1 MTASLQFR
9 KDGSFTIAQFT
20 DIHWH
25 NGEESDQQSRRLME
39 SVLEIEKP
47 DLAVL
52 TGDVL
57 AGSGCHNPAE
67 SWRQC
72 VAPLETRGIPWSAVF
87 GNHDDEGALSR
98 YDLMQVQQSCAH
110 CLSEPGPDDISG
122 VGNYVLRLFSAHD
135 GELAAA
141 LYFLDS
147 LSYATTD
154 IGGYGWITREQIG
167 WYLGMSELLGAA
179 YAMSRANDPGYPN
192 RLPALA
198 FFHIPL
204 PEYNEVWDTRTCY
217 GVKYE
222 DVCCP
227 KINTGMFAAMHEAGD
242 VRGVF
247 VGHDHVNDYIGDLHG
262 IQLAYGRA
270 SGYATYGRE
279 GMPRGARVIQLREG
293 ERDFQTWLRLE
304 DGSRIDS
311 QPEHIS
317 S

>member
-1 MTASLQFR
+1 MTGSLQFR

-25 NGEESDQQSRRLME
+25 NGEERDQQSRMLME

-47 DLAVL
+47 DLVVL

-57 AGSGCHNPAE
+57 AGDGCHDPAE

-72 VAPLETRGIPWSAVF
+72 VAPLESRGIPWSAVF

-98 YDLMQVQQSCAH
+98 HDLMQVQLSCAH
-110 CLSEPGPDDISG
+110 CLSEPGPDDIAG

-154 IGGYGWITREQIG
+154 IGGYGWITREQIA

-179 YAMSRANDPGYPN
+179 YAMSRANDPGYPD

-204 PEYNEVWDTRTCY
+204 PEFNEVWNTRTCY

-242 VRGVF
+242 VLGVF
-247 VGHDHVNDYIGDLHG
+247 VGHDHVNDFIGDLYG
-262 IQLAYGRA
+262 IRLAYGRA

-279 GMPRGARVIQLREG
+279 GMPRGARIIRLHEG

-304 DGSRIDS
+304 DGSREDH
-311 QPEHIS
+311 QPEHTPS
-317 S
+317 